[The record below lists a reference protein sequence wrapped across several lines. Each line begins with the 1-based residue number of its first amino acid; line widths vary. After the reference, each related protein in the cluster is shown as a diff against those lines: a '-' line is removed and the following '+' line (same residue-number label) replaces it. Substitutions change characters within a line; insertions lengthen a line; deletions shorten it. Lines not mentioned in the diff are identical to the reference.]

1 MEKEKRGKK
10 LKRDKLGTVR
20 IPLSIRKGGV
30 MGGKKPKYNRK
41 RKHRYG
47 EKYDEQ

>member
-1 MEKEKRGKK
+1 MNLNKKEGKREKERRLGKI
-10 LKRDKLGTVR
+10 R

-41 RKHRYG
+41 KKHRHK
-47 EKYDEQ
+47 EDV